1 MVDFAVPDEIRDI
14 SEGLNTFIERE
25 ILPLEEANKAL
36 FASERNLYDAA
47 GRYTEKHAELR
58 KQSRMKSAAGGFY
71 TMFGAKELG
80 GSGLGPQ
87 ALVYIHDR
95 MNTRFGMRPL
105 VHKVVIPSE
114 FTNALTPVLT
124 FLKPELREQYLPGI
138 ASGEKTLCVGISE
151 PDAGSD
157 VYNMR
162 TKAVRDGKDWVLNG
176 TKQWITNAPY
186 ADYCLLFAVTDPE
199 RSRQRKGGI
208 TGFFIDA
215 ASQGYDAS
223 NVIPVM
229 GHLGGDTGI
238 ITLDEVRVPDS
249 HVLGEVDDGMK
260 VALTGINTGR
270 IAMASICAGLAQ
282 WGLNQAIDY
291 AKVRKTF
298 GKPIAEHQ
306 MVQGMLAE
314 MAMDIYASKNMLRHC
329 AWKIEQG
336 EKSVKEI
343 SMVKAHATEMLC
355 RVMDTAIEVHGGI
368 GLTNEL
374 GLNVIYRWARTMRI
388 PDGTSEI
395 QRRNIARRL
404 LEGDTEI

>member
-1 MVDFAVPDEIRDI
+1 MVDFSIPDEIRDI

-25 ILPLEEANKAL
+25 VLPIEAANKKL
-36 FASERNLYDAA
+36 FADERNLYDDGGHYVPAF
-47 GRYTEKHAELR
+47 AELR
-58 KQSRMKSAAGGFY
+58 KQARMKSAAAGFY
-71 TMFGAKELG
+71 TMFGDAKLG

-87 ALVYIHDR
+87 ALVYIHDQ

-124 FLKPELREQYLPGI
+124 FLKPELHEKYLASI
-138 ASGEKTLCVGISE
+138 ASGEKTLCVAISE

-162 TKAVRDGKDWVLNG
+162 TRAVRDGRDWVING

-208 TGFFIDA
+208 TGFFIEADA
-215 ASQGYDAS
+215 PGYDAS
-223 NVIPVM
+223 RVIPVM
-229 GHLGGDTGI
+229 GHPGGDTGI
-238 ITLDEVRVPDS
+238 ITLDNVRVPDT
-249 HVLGEVDDGMK
+249 HVLGKVDEGMK
-260 VALTGINTGR
+260 AALTGINTGR
-270 IAMASICAGLAQ
+270 VAMSAISAGLAQ
-282 WGLNQAIDY
+282 WALHQAIEY
-291 AKVRKTF
+291 AKIRKTF
-298 GKPIAEHQ
+298 GKAIAEHQ
-306 MVQGMLAE
+306 MIQAMLAE
-314 MAMDIYASKNMLRHC
+314 MAMDIYAAKNMLRHC

-336 EKSVKEI
+336 ERAVKEI
-343 SMVKAHATEMLC
+343 SIVKAYTTEMLC
-355 RVMDTAIEVHGGI
+355 RIMDTAIQVHGGM

-374 GLNVIYRWARTMRI
+374 GLHVIYRWARAMRI

-395 QRRNIARRL
+395 QRRNIALRL